1 MANFRKRNNPSE
13 DDAPMLSD
21 DGEELVDEVA
31 IVSAKQQTGKNLSS
45 HGTEVKRQGTFEDI
59 VPIVED
65 TV

>member
-1 MANFRKRNNPSE
+1 
-13 DDAPMLSD
+13 MLSD

-45 HGTEVKRQGTFEDI
+45 QGNGTNIKRERTFEDI

-65 TV
+65 PVQK